1 VVLPKG
7 SVGDLTAG
15 VTVRQPSGRSRLVDV
30 LRAHSVAHSVG
41 HGEGS
46 GRAAAN
52 PCTTDPRRPT
62 KVCTVRLSR
71 RQLLQAS
78 AVTGAAAVAAPGL
91 FGFAPAVRARGPR
104 PFAID
109 PPESGFELTGDWTTH
124 ADELSFLDEVVTGA
138 VNPITIDKI
147 GETAQGRPLH
157 QLVLGAGA
165 TPNGLPRTMPT
176 VMVLGSQHGNEP
188 AGREASLKLLRDLAF
203 ADLTAPENADLAR
216 LLADQ
221 TIIVVPSANP
231 DGRAANTRHNGV
243 PHVDADGRQQAGF
256 DINRDHL
263 ALRTEEARAFADVIL
278 EWEPFMALDLH
289 EYGPSAPVVYDDDLL
304 YLWPRNL
311 NVDEAV
317 RTMARTYCEQYIKV
331 DGEAAG
337 YTADEYG
344 LYKVGPNIG
353 PVQTGFNDNNAA
365 LQQAGGPDEGI
376 CRNAMGLRHTLGIL
390 VESATTQSPHRP
402 MEVVDAAES
411 RRRRVASQRVVL
423 DSMLRFQTE
432 QGAAAKDVCDG
443 SRARKAREGAEQSA
457 PVYFAGQDDDRPLQA
472 STVEAVDAPRGYQL
486 SAEDQARL
494 ADTSQG
500 IGRAVSGQGI
510 SVSDSGF
517 VTMAQHAEPLI
528 PLLLDARGSRSITSA
543 QPVD

>member
-1 VVLPKG
+1 M
-7 SVGDLTAG
+7 
-15 VTVRQPSGRSRLVDV
+15 
-30 LRAHSVAHSVG
+30 
-41 HGEGS
+41 
-46 GRAAAN
+46 
-52 PCTTDPRRPT
+52 
-62 KVCTVRLSR
+62 RLSR
-71 RQLLQAS
+71 RQLLHAS
-78 AVTGAAAVAAPGL
+78 AVTGAAIAAPGVL
-91 FGFAPAVRARGPR
+91 GFAPAVRPRGAR
-104 PFAID
+104 PFAVD
-109 PPESGFELTGDWTTH
+109 PPQSGFEQTGDWTTH
-124 ADELSFLDEVVTGA
+124 DDELTFLDEVVTGA
-138 VNPITIDKI
+138 VNPVTIDTI
-147 GETAQGRPLH
+147 GRTAEDRPLH

-203 ADLTAPENADLAR
+203 ADLSAPENAGLAR

-231 DGRAANTRHNGV
+231 DGRAANSRGNSRGT
-243 PHVDADGRQQAGF
+243 

-263 ALRTEEARAFADVIL
+263 DLSTEEARAFADVVL

-289 EYGPSAPVVYDDDLL
+289 EYGPSVPVLYDDDLL

-317 RTMARTYCEQYIKV
+317 RTMARTCCEQYIKV

-353 PVQTGFNDNNAA
+353 PIQTGLNDNRVA

-390 VESATTQSPHRP
+390 VESATTQSLHRP
-402 MEVVDAAES
+402 TEVIDAAEN

-423 DSMLRFQTE
+423 DSMLRFQAE

-443 SRARKAREGAEQSA
+443 SRVRKAREGAEQSA
-457 PVYFAGQDDDRPLQA
+457 PVYFSGQDDERPLQA
-472 STVEAVDAPRGYQL
+472 PSVEAVDAPRGYQL
-486 SAEDQARL
+486 SDEDRALL

-510 SVSDSGF
+510 SVRGDGF

-528 PLLLDARGSRSITSA
+528 PLLLDARGSRSITDA
-543 QPVD
+543 EPVG